1 MAISLLGFNRTWVV
15 NSQVSDILIHIF
27 VEVPKLSRTQDG
39 SMLRHLSFQVGPVV
53 SSGDGI
59 V

>member
-1 MAISLLGFNRTWVV
+1 MVISLLGLKRTWVV
-15 NSQVSDILIHIF
+15 NSSVFDILIHIV

-39 SMLRHLSFQVGPVV
+39 SMPIHRSFQVDPDVG
-53 SSGDGI
+53 SGDGI

>member
-1 MAISLLGFNRTWVV
+1 MVISLLGFNRTWVV
-15 NSQVSDILIHIF
+15 NSRVFDILIHIV

-39 SMLRHLSFQVGPVV
+39 SMLSRRSFQVGPDVG
-53 SSGDGI
+53 SGDGI